1 MKTIEQGLDVSRCK
15 MYLLAHFGNF
25 TTHNS
30 QKTIKI
36 SNFHVKIQ
44 QNLKFPPKFQQ
55 IPNNQQNEI

>member
-1 MKTIEQGLDVSRCK
+1 
-15 MYLLAHFGNF
+15 MYVTAHFGNF

-44 QNLKFPPKFQQ
+44 QNPKFPPKFQQ
-55 IPNNQQNEI
+55 TPNNQQNEF